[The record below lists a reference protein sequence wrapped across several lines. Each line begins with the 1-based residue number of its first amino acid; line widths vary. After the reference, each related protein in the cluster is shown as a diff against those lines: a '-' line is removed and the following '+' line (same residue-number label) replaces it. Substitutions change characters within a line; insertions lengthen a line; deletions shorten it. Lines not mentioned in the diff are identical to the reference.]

1 MASLFFGIVAM
12 SYEEEKQTTAEKA
25 RKTDPK
31 FQHTLKE
38 LREEDEAAEVW
49 CFLMLLR
56 ITEFELSSQGLGVYC
71 WMTGVCVYGTW

>member
-1 MASLFFGIVAM
+1 MVFFIVISFWFAFYMASLFFGIVAM

-38 LREEDEAAEVW
+38 LREEDEAAEV
-49 CFLMLLR
+49 
-56 ITEFELSSQGLGVYC
+56 
-71 WMTGVCVYGTW
+71 

>member
-1 MASLFFGIVAM
+1 MVFFIIISFWFAFYMASLFFGIVAM

-38 LREEDEAAEVW
+38 LREEDEAAEV
-49 CFLMLLR
+49 
-56 ITEFELSSQGLGVYC
+56 
-71 WMTGVCVYGTW
+71 